1 MADLARGFAD
11 GLAVGRKRLSRW
23 LKDNPDAIRQAV
35 EAVQAFTI
43 AAIDDIAESE
53 NSFARAQMLDP
64 AMVETLARH
73 GWYPT
78 PEKSLMQHEFW
89 AWALEESDAE
99 QVESARQIG
108 FKIFREDA
116 HGIEARLVEQFPH
129 RADILREAFE
139 AHRHQRY
146 FSSVALFLTQ
156 ADGIC
161 QEIIGKSIY
170 RAKTIAQADDIGE
183 QFQEGI
189 LRELFMGLMWHGWPL
204 VLSDR
209 KRPSGFSEL
218 NRHQVLHG
226 ESTDFGTEECSL
238 KAMSFLNF
246 SAFLLEGVK
255 S

>member
-1 MADLARGFAD
+1 MTDPVQGFAD
-11 GLAVGRKRLSRW
+11 GLAMGLKRLSRW
-23 LKDNPDAIRQAV
+23 LKENPDAIRQTLD
-35 EAVQAFTI
+35 AVQVFKV
-43 AAIDDIAESE
+43 AAIDDIA
-53 NSFARAQMLDP
+53 AREDSLSRGQMLDP
-64 AMVETLARH
+64 EVVRTLARH

-78 PEKSLMQHEFW
+78 PDKSLMQHSIW
-89 AWALEESDAE
+89 ARAFQEAEE
-99 QVESARQIG
+99 QIESAHGIGIEMFRQ
-108 FKIFREDA
+108 DA
-116 HGIEARLVEQFPH
+116 PDIEARLVEQFPH

-170 RAKTIAQADDIGE
+170 RAKTIAQADDVGE

-189 LRELFMGLMWHGWPL
+189 LRELFMGLMWQGWPL

-246 SAFLLEGVK
+246 SAFVLEGVE